1 MGGVLPDD
9 PRVDAVEY
17 HLHLLVA
24 LGRVAELVAI
34 DEQVL
39 FVVELAR
46 ALDLFDDLF
55 GSARQVERDH
65 LRLAVAGA
73 GRDAPC

>member
-9 PRVDAVEY
+9 PRVDVVEY

-24 LGRVAELVAI
+24 LGRIAQRVPI
-34 DEQVL
+34 NEQVL

-46 ALDLFDDLF
+46 AFDLFDDLF
-55 GSARQVERDH
+55 GSARQVEGITSAW
-65 LRLAVAGA
+65 L
-73 GRDAPC
+73 